1 MSETTVA
8 EILMLLGDKIVEIH
22 IRDKEIKR
30 LTQVVET
37 QQKML
42 DEKREET
49 NG

>member
-1 MSETTVA
+1 
-8 EILMLLGDKIVEIH
+8 MLLGDKIVEIH